1 MNEINW
7 FFSNI
12 KLIFSLREASSALP
26 LLQMAL
32 KKKIKLNNKKEFI
45 AFNNIFSHVL
55 RVGSLFP
62 FFPLKNAILKIA
74 GKVITH

>member
-32 KKKIKLNNKKEFI
+32 KKKKKLNITINQNSLLLI
-45 AFNNIFSHVL
+45 TFS
-55 RVGSLFP
+55 
-62 FFPLKNAILKIA
+62 AMC
-74 GKVITH
+74 

>member
-12 KLIFSLREASSALP
+12 KLIFSLREASSVLP

-32 KKKIKLNNKKEFI
+32 KKKKLNITIKQNSLLLI
-45 AFNNIFSHVL
+45 TFS
-55 RVGSLFP
+55 
-62 FFPLKNAILKIA
+62 AMC
-74 GKVITH
+74 